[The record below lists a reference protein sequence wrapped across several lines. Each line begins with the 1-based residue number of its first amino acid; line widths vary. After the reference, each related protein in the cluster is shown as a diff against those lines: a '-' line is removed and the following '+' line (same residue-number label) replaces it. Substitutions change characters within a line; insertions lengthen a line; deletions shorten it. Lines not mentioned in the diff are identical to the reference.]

1 MNRLSLREV
10 KLGYFGEP
18 ALGPLSGVFEAGRA
32 TAVIGPNGSGKST
45 LLKGLGGL
53 LTPLSGEIAFDG
65 LGRRDIAYLAQ
76 EDGAD
81 RSFPILVEDL
91 IALGFLSRRGLF
103 GGLSTA
109 DRDRLDRAIA
119 RVGLT
124 GVERRPVAALS
135 GGQFQRAQFARVM
148 AQDARLILLDE
159 PFTMLDARTA
169 ADLEDLVA
177 QWTAEDRIV
186 VMVLHDFD
194 LVRRLCPQTLVLAG
208 TAVAWGPTGDV
219 LTPDN
224 LDRAQALA
232 EARAARD
239 VA

>member
-1 MNRLSLREV
+1 MTGVFLREAT
-10 KLGYFGEP
+10 LGYSG
-18 ALGPLSGVFEAGRA
+18 ALAAGPLTGLFEAGRA
-32 TAVIGPNGSGKST
+32 TAVVGPNGSGKST

-53 LTPLSGEIAFDG
+53 LSPLAGEIGFDG

-91 IALGFLSRRGLF
+91 IAFGFLPRRGLF
-103 GGLSTA
+103 GGLSAA
-109 DRDRLDRAIA
+109 DRLRLAEAIA
-119 RVGLT
+119 RVGLG
-124 GVERRPVAALS
+124 GVERKPVAALS

-169 ADLEDLVA
+169 SDLESLVA
-177 QWTAEDRIV
+177 EWTRENRV
-186 VMVLHDFD
+186 VVAVLHDFD

-208 TAVAWGPTGDV
+208 TAVAWGPTEAV
-219 LTPDN
+219 LTVAN

-232 EARAARD
+232 EVRAAQE
-239 VA
+239 AA